1 MAGPEGAG
9 GRRRE
14 ASLFG
19 VTRGLGML
27 GDSVAVGLSKITSR
41 DGSKVRPRRSANPF
55 MITPALCELPPC
67 PLSAPPRPPQ
77 SDGS

>member
-41 DGSKVRPRRSANPF
+41 DGSKVRPRRSPHCAG
-55 MITPALCELPPC
+55 IPC
-67 PLSAPPRPPQ
+67 SHDAPTR
-77 SDGS
+77 

>member
-41 DGSKVRPRRSANPF
+41 DGSKVRPRRS
-55 MITPALCELPPC
+55 
-67 PLSAPPRPPQ
+67 PRTHYRIPQ
-77 SDGS
+77 PT